1 MRNIFLGNSYT
12 KYGGETIP
20 RPFSEKSKV
29 SIPLDQYCKVLYS
42 FFLLYAKV
50 TTIELYWN

>member
-12 KYGGETIP
+12 KYGGETIA

-29 SIPLDQYCKVLYS
+29 SIPLDQLCKVLYS

-50 TTIELYWN
+50 TTIELY